1 MSDSLLRK
9 LLAAP
14 LILGAVWLGA
24 KHILPVLLPFLL
36 GGTLALA
43 AEPLVHLGGK
53 KLGLSR
59 AVSAGLGV
67 SVTLLL
73 FLGLISLVGA
83 VAVRQLGHFAETVP
97 DLQRT
102 AGQGLQLLR
111 DWLIG
116 VTEQTPE
123 GVRPVLTRSV
133 LNLFDDGSVLMEQV
147 TKRIPGVLTSAL
159 SWVPNGALGL
169 GTGILSGFMISA
181 RLPRLKRFFLE
192 KLQPF
197 REKYLPVL
205 RRVRS
210 SLGAWVKAQMK
221 LTALSYGILL
231 MGFVFLG
238 IPKAPLCALPVALV
252 DAVPMLGTGT
262 VLIPWA
268 LVSFLQGQHLRG
280 FGLLGIFAAVAVTRT
295 VLEPRLVGKQLGLDP
310 LLTLIALYFGY
321 RFWGLLGMLSAPVLA
336 SAVKTALFSGNGNL

>member
-9 LLAAP
+9 LLIAP
-14 LILGAVWLGA
+14 LILGVIWLGT
-24 KHILPVLLPFLL
+24 KYILPVLLPFLL

-43 AEPLVHLGGK
+43 AEPLVHFGGK

-59 AVSAGLGV
+59 TVSAGLGV

-73 FLGLISLVGA
+73 LLGLISLAGA
-83 VAVRQLGHFAETVP
+83 MAVRQLGRVAESMP
-97 DLQRT
+97 DLQRAT
-102 AGQGLQLLR
+102 GQGLQLLR

-133 LNLFDDGSVLMEQV
+133 LNLFDDGSVLIEQV

-159 SWVPNGALGL
+159 GWVPNGALGL

-181 RLPRLKRFFLE
+181 RLPELKKLFSE
-192 KLQPF
+192 KLQPL

-210 SLGAWVKAQMK
+210 SLGAWIRAQLK
-221 LTALSYGILL
+221 LTVLSYGILL
-231 MGFVFLG
+231 AGFLLLG
-238 IPKAPLCALPVALV
+238 IPKAALWALPVALV

-262 VLIPWA
+262 VLVPWA
-268 LVSFLQGQHLRG
+268 LVSFLQRQHLRG
-280 FGLLGIFAAVAVTRT
+280 FGLLGIFAAAAVTRT
-295 VLEPRLVGKQLGLDP
+295 VLEPRLVGKHLGLDP
-310 LLTLIALYFGY
+310 LLTLAALYFGY

-336 SAVKTALFSGNGNL
+336 SAVKSALFSGNGNL

>member
-9 LLAAP
+9 LLILP

-24 KHILPVLLPFLL
+24 KYVLPVLLPFLL
-36 GGTLALA
+36 GGALALA
-43 AEPLVHLGGK
+43 AEPLVYFGRK

-59 AVSAGLGV
+59 TVSAGFGV
-67 SVTLLL
+67 SVTLLFL
-73 FLGLISLVGA
+73 LGLISLAGA
-83 VAVRQLGHFAETVP
+83 VAVRQLGRFAESMP
-97 DLQRT
+97 NLQRT

-116 VTEQTPE
+116 ITEQTPE
-123 GVRPVLTRSV
+123 GMRPVLTRSV
-133 LNLFDDGSVLMEQV
+133 LNLFDDGYVLVEQV

-159 SWVPNGALGL
+159 SWVPDGALGL

-181 RLPRLKRFFLE
+181 RLPRLKKLFLE

-205 RRVRS
+205 HRVRG
-210 SLGAWVKAQMK
+210 SLGAWIRAQLK

-231 MGFVFLG
+231 TGFLLLG
-238 IPKAPLCALPVALV
+238 IPKAPLWALPVALV

-268 LVSFLQGQHLRG
+268 LVSFLQGQHLRC
-280 FGLLGIFAAVAVTRT
+280 FGLLGIFAAAAVTRT
-295 VLEPRLVGKQLGLDP
+295 VLEPRLVGKHLGLDP

-336 SAVKTALFSGNGNL
+336 SAVKTALFSGDKNL